1 MYLFYESTI
10 SNVSQQLPDVGRS
23 AECSQTERTCCKMS
37 RLLCAL
43 GYRTSTAEMECGMVP
58 TRYEFNFKSV
68 LGEFIVTKLGETM
81 NSHMSVRNFF
91 VTLILYDQFGSVL
104 LNF

>member
-1 MYLFYESTI
+1 
-10 SNVSQQLPDVGRS
+10 
-23 AECSQTERTCCKMS
+23 
-37 RLLCAL
+37 
-43 GYRTSTAEMECGMVP
+43 MVP

-81 NSHMSVRNFF
+81 NSHRSVRNFF

>member
-1 MYLFYESTI
+1 
-10 SNVSQQLPDVGRS
+10 
-23 AECSQTERTCCKMS
+23 
-37 RLLCAL
+37 
-43 GYRTSTAEMECGMVP
+43 MECGMVP

-91 VTLILYDQFGSVL
+91 VTLISYDQFGSVL